1 MFFFSKTVVLVGY
14 EELKTLKT
22 APYERPLLKFLFCF
36 EKSYMAGILRKF
48 KFKKGERGSSSSD
61 EPANLRTRSKRN
73 LRDTPGFGHVEGQLR
88 SYNKV

>member
-22 APYERPLLKFLFCF
+22 ALYERPLLKFLFCF

-61 EPANLRTRSKRN
+61 DDTSMQVKRTCEQDRN
-73 LRDTPGFGHVEGQLR
+73 ET
-88 SYNKV
+88 

>member
-36 EKSYMAGILRKF
+36 EK
-48 KFKKGERGSSSSD
+48 
-61 EPANLRTRSKRN
+61 
-73 LRDTPGFGHVEGQLR
+73 
-88 SYNKV
+88 

>member
-22 APYERPLLKFLFCF
+22 ALYERPLLKFFFCF

-61 EPANLRTRSKRN
+61 DDTSMQVKITCEQERN
-73 LRDTPGFGHVEGQLR
+73 ET
-88 SYNKV
+88 